1 MPLIPI
7 PKKIESM
14 NKSEKYIFNKLK
26 RLYMEESSISYLYLE
41 PKIKN
46 LTPDFILIDPIRGVL
61 IIEVKAWG
69 LDYIDTINEKEVKTI
84 DGNTLENP
92 AYKARRYF
100 NKMQGLLYFYDELV
114 DKGKL
119 NFKLHSIVTMT
130 ELTKQETIDKSID
143 NFFDHYPARVVYKNE
158 LSNLELS
165 SLFNN
170 DIKVIDSSIIDTIRV
185 AIFPEI
191 KIIHRAS
198 NNTSLSELDKKI
210 SALDFEQERFI
221 KSLSLGHYMITGIPG
236 SGKTVALLSRALYL
250 ARLHKDWKILIV
262 TYNKSLKSQL
272 KLRID
277 TIKEEL
283 DYIDVSLDNIEVTN
297 FHQLAMRYSS
307 LSPRDF
313 NDRSDEFWRD
323 ILPNDAIAHVTPE
336 YNAILIDEYQDF
348 YKNWFQLILKLM
360 IKYKEE
366 DKEYLNL
373 FLAGDRLQ
381 SIYNPREINWKKDI
395 GLDMRGR
402 AKLLKTSYRIT
413 KEHIELGLLLLQ
425 NDAKYKK
432 EVEEFYEQGKDI
444 FLKNMTED
452 SIEIIQSN
460 YKNLSTIIENL
471 LEKYNYNDI
480 LLLAPTWS
488 SINNIKVLLPYEIQ
502 KNIISSKDI
511 NENKMI
517 FSTYHSSKGI
527 EAKVALVVDIDKVQ
541 ERKLIYVAL
550 TRASHK
556 VILHSQNFDRSYI
569 SKEIY
574 NLIDDRNLAI
584 S

>member
-14 NKSEKYIFNKLK
+14 NKSEQYIFNKLK

-191 KIIHRAS
+191 KIIHRVS
-198 NNTSLSELDKKI
+198 NNLSLSTLDKKI
-210 SALDFEQERFI
+210 SALDFEQERFV
-221 KSLSLGHYMITGIPG
+221 KRLPLGHYIITGIPG

-250 ARLHKDWKILIV
+250 ARFHKDYKILIV

-277 TIKEEL
+277 SIKEEL

-313 NDRSDEFWRD
+313 NDRSDE
-323 ILPNDAIAHVTPE
+323 L
-336 YNAILIDEYQDF
+336 
-348 YKNWFQLILKLM
+348 
-360 IKYKEE
+360 
-366 DKEYLNL
+366 
-373 FLAGDRLQ
+373 
-381 SIYNPREINWKKDI
+381 
-395 GLDMRGR
+395 
-402 AKLLKTSYRIT
+402 
-413 KEHIELGLLLLQ
+413 
-425 NDAKYKK
+425 
-432 EVEEFYEQGKDI
+432 
-444 FLKNMTED
+444 
-452 SIEIIQSN
+452 
-460 YKNLSTIIENL
+460 
-471 LEKYNYNDI
+471 
-480 LLLAPTWS
+480 
-488 SINNIKVLLPYEIQ
+488 
-502 KNIISSKDI
+502 
-511 NENKMI
+511 
-517 FSTYHSSKGI
+517 
-527 EAKVALVVDIDKVQ
+527 
-541 ERKLIYVAL
+541 
-550 TRASHK
+550 
-556 VILHSQNFDRSYI
+556 
-569 SKEIY
+569 
-574 NLIDDRNLAI
+574 
-584 S
+584 

>member
-198 NNTSLSELDKKI
+198 NNTSLSTLDKKI
-210 SALDFEQERFI
+210 SALDFEQERFV
-221 KSLSLGHYMITGIPG
+221 KRLPLGHYMITGIPG

-250 ARLHKDWKILIV
+250 ARFHKDWKILIV